1 MKSLRPQVP
10 VFMKYPPTL
19 FSAHTATKGIDALK
33 ARQIN
38 VFMEGKRLE
47 MSHLNQSVLCYVS
60 MQS

>member
-10 VFMKYPPTL
+10 VFMKYPPPL
-19 FSAHTATKGIDALK
+19 LSAHTATKGIDALK